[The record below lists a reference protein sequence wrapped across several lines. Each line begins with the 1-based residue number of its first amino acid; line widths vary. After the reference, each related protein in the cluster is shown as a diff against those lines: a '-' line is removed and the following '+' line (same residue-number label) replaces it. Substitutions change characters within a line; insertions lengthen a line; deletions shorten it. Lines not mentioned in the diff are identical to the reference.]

1 MIATHKAART
11 RSILFASFLICAS
24 LVPLRAQ
31 YAPAQ
36 NPSAPNVAG
45 SATQSQNFASV
56 SGTVVSA
63 STGQPLRKARVELS
77 SIGDRNQNPPL
88 GTTTDA
94 SGQFEID
101 GITPGRYDLS
111 ASRRGYVS
119 KRYQQE
125 NADSPGAE
133 LTLSAGQTLK
143 AITFRLEQTAVIDG
157 HVYDEDGDPLQGA
170 AVQILRRAYMNG
182 KRTMTTVNE
191 VMTDDRGAYRM
202 FGIEPG
208 HYYVMASWGMGR
220 MFADPGNRGEP
231 TYAPVFYPNAD
242 SAERAA
248 PIDLKPGDELPGMD
262 FQLAPSNTRTYEVS
276 GRATSASGAN
286 GIFVTLT
293 SKNPQAQFMTGFARR
308 EATMDANGAF
318 RFTGVAPGEYVISA
332 TTGLR
337 RLGEA
342 SGPPQSANREIS
354 VVDSNVTGVS
364 LVLSAGASIVGH
376 VAFEG
381 DAGSANGTLMVNLSR
396 EDQTALGN
404 RGGPVGSDGTFTIAG
419 VPDGQYTLNVYSR
432 CGACFVKA
440 VTSNGADLFG
450 KPIDVEGGAGPSP
463 LEIVYSSNTADVNGT
478 VATSDNQ
485 PGIGALVVVIPNADA
500 PDRERRYRTATTDQ
514 YGRFDVKGVPPG
526 EYTIIALQ
534 GMSDDQ
540 SFLDPDFM
548 QQYANKAE
556 TLNLTEGDHKT
567 LQLNLVSVN
576 TQ

>member
-11 RSILFASFLICAS
+11 RSILFVSLLICAP
-24 LVPLRAQ
+24 VIPLRAQ
-31 YAPAQ
+31 YAPTQ
-36 NPSAPNVAG
+36 NSSGSNAAG
-45 SATQSQNFASV
+45 SSTQSQNFASV
-56 SGTVVSA
+56 SGTVVSE

-77 SIGDRNQNPPL
+77 SIGDRSQNPPL

-94 SGQFEID
+94 GGQFEID

-143 AITFRLEQTAVIDG
+143 GITFRLEQTAVIDG

-170 AVQILRRAYMNG
+170 AIQILRRTYMNG

-220 MFADPGNRGEP
+220 MFAGPGDQGEP

-262 FQLAPSNTRTYEVS
+262 FQLTPSNTHTYEVS
-276 GRATSASGAN
+276 GKAASASGAN

-293 SKNPQAQFMTGFARR
+293 SKNPQTQFMTGFMRR

-318 RFTGVAPGEYVISA
+318 RFADVAPGEYVISA

-354 VVDSNVTGVS
+354 VVDSNVTGIS
-364 LVLSAGASIVGH
+364 LVLSAGTAITGRVT
-376 VAFEG
+376 FEG
-381 DAGSANGTLMVNLSR
+381 DAASASGAVAVNLSSD
-396 EDQTALGN
+396 DQIGLGSSQAQ
-404 RGGPVGSDGTFTIAG
+404 VQSDGAFTITG
-419 VPDGQYTLNVYSR
+419 VPDGQYRLNLFSR

-440 VTSNGADLFG
+440 VTSNGADLSG

-463 LEIVYSSNTADVNGT
+463 LEIVYSSNTADVSGT

-485 PGIGALVVVIPNADA
+485 PGIGALVVVIPNPDA

-534 GMSDDQ
+534 GMTDDQ

-556 TLNLTEGDHKT
+556 TLNLAEGDHKT

>member
-11 RSILFASFLICAS
+11 RSILFVSLLICAP
-24 LVPLRAQ
+24 VIPLRAQ
-31 YAPAQ
+31 YAPTQ
-36 NPSAPNVAG
+36 NSSGSNAAG
-45 SATQSQNFASV
+45 SSTQSQNFASV

-77 SIGDRNQNPPL
+77 SIGDRSQNPPL

-94 SGQFEID
+94 GGQFEID

-143 AITFRLEQTAVIDG
+143 GITFRLEQTAVIDG

-170 AVQILRRAYMNG
+170 AVQILRRTYMNG

-220 MFADPGNRGEP
+220 MFVGPGDQGEP

-262 FQLAPSNTRTYEVS
+262 FQLAPSNTRTYEV
-276 GRATSASGAN
+276 GGKAMNPSGAKN
-286 GIFVTLT
+286 GQNLFVTLID
-293 SKNPQAQFMTGFARR
+293 KNSETQFMAGTTRR
-308 EATMDANGAF
+308 IMAN
-318 RFTGVAPGEYVISA
+318 
-332 TTGLR
+332 
-337 RLGEA
+337 
-342 SGPPQSANREIS
+342 
-354 VVDSNVTGVS
+354 
-364 LVLSAGASIVGH
+364 
-376 VAFEG
+376 
-381 DAGSANGTLMVNLSR
+381 
-396 EDQTALGN
+396 
-404 RGGPVGSDGTFTIAG
+404 SDGTFRFTNVPAGDYIINAVATADRPPRTTSQEITVASDITDISLVVGVGVNITGRLSFEGDDLSTGGPVTVALSPEEDRAIGGRQAQVQSDGSFTITD
-419 VPDGQYTLNVYSR
+419 VPDGSYLLNVWSR

-440 VTSNGADLFG
+440 VTSNGADLSG
-450 KPIDVEGGAGPSP
+450 KPIDVEGGAGPLP
-463 LEIVYSSNTADVNGT
+463 LEIVYSSNTADVDGT
-478 VATSDNQ
+478 VATSDDQ
-485 PGIGALVVVIPNADA
+485 PGVGALVVVIPNADA

-556 TLNLTEGDHKT
+556 TLNLAEGDHKT

>member
-11 RSILFASFLICAS
+11 RSILFASFLISAS
-24 LVPLRAQ
+24 SVPLRAQ
-31 YAPAQ
+31 YAPAR
-36 NPSAPNVAG
+36 NPSPPNAAS
-45 SATQSQNFASV
+45 SASQSQNFASV

-63 STGQPLRKARVELS
+63 GAGQPLRKARVELS
-77 SIGDRNQNPPL
+77 PDDNRNRPL
-88 GTTTDA
+88 GSITDA
-94 SGQFEID
+94 SGHFEIEN
-101 GITPGRYDLS
+101 IAPGRYALS
-111 ASRRGYVS
+111 ASHRGYVS
-119 KRYQQE
+119 KRYHQE
-125 NADSPGAE
+125 NADSPGA
-133 LTLSAGQTLK
+133 LLALSAGQTVK
-143 AITFRLEQTAVIDG
+143 DITFRLEQTAVIDG

-170 AVQILRRAYMNG
+170 AVQILRRTYMNG

-191 VMTDDRGAYRM
+191 IMTDDRGAYRM

-220 MFADPGNRGEP
+220 MFGNPSDQGEP

-242 SAERAA
+242 STERAA

-276 GRATSASGAN
+276 GKAMNPSGGKSGPN
-286 GIFVTLT
+286 LFVTLIDKSAET
-293 SKNPQAQFMTGFARR
+293 QFMAGTTRR
-308 EATMDANGAF
+308 IMAN
-318 RFTGVAPGEYVISA
+318 
-332 TTGLR
+332 
-337 RLGEA
+337 
-342 SGPPQSANREIS
+342 
-354 VVDSNVTGVS
+354 
-364 LVLSAGASIVGH
+364 
-376 VAFEG
+376 
-381 DAGSANGTLMVNLSR
+381 
-396 EDQTALGN
+396 
-404 RGGPVGSDGTFTIAG
+404 SDGTFRFANVPAGDYIINAMAMADRPPQTTSQEIAVNSDIANISLVVGPGVNITGRLSFEGGDSSTEAPVTVALSPIEERTPGGRQAQVQSDGSFTITD
-419 VPDGQYTLNVYSR
+419 VPDGTYLLNVWSR
-432 CGACFVKA
+432 CGACFVKG

-450 KPIDVEGGAGPSP
+450 KLIDVEGGAGPSP
-463 LEIVYSSNTADVNGT
+463 LDIVYSSNTADVNGT

-485 PGIGALVVVIPNADA
+485 PGIGALVVVIPNTDA

-548 QQYANKAE
+548 QQYGNKAE
-556 TLNLTEGDHKT
+556 TLNLAEGDHKT

>member
-24 LVPLRAQ
+24 AVPLRAQ
-31 YAPAQ
+31 YAPTQ
-36 NPSAPNVAG
+36 NPSVPDAPS

-63 STGQPLRKARVELS
+63 GTGQPLRKARIELS
-77 SIGDRNQNPPL
+77 PDDSRNRPL
-88 GTTTDA
+88 GSVTDA
-94 SGQFEID
+94 SGHFEIEN
-101 GITPGRYDLS
+101 IVPGRYALS
-111 ASRRGYVS
+111 ASDRGYVS
-119 KRYQQE
+119 ERYHQE
-125 NADSPGAE
+125 NADSPGA
-133 LTLSAGQTLK
+133 LLALSAGQTVK
-143 AITFRLEQTAVIDG
+143 DITFRLEQTAVIDG

-191 VMTDDRGAYRM
+191 VMTDDRGVYRM

-220 MFADPGNRGEP
+220 MFVDPGDQGES

-262 FQLAPSNTRTYEVS
+262 FQLVPSNARSYEVS
-276 GRATSASGAN
+276 GKAINPSGGKN
-286 GIFVTLT
+286 GRNLFVTLINKSSET
-293 SKNPQAQFMTGFARR
+293 QFMAGTTRR
-308 EATMDANGAF
+308 ITANA
-318 RFTGVAPGEYVISA
+318 
-332 TTGLR
+332 
-337 RLGEA
+337 
-342 SGPPQSANREIS
+342 
-354 VVDSNVTGVS
+354 
-364 LVLSAGASIVGH
+364 
-376 VAFEG
+376 
-381 DAGSANGTLMVNLSR
+381 
-396 EDQTALGN
+396 
-404 RGGPVGSDGTFTIAG
+404 DGTFRFANVPAGDYIINAMAMADRPPQATSQEITVNSDIANISLVVGPGVNITGRLSFEGGDSSTEGPVTVALSPAEERTPGGRQAQVQADGSFTISD
-419 VPDGQYTLNVYSR
+419 VPDGTYSLNVWSR
-432 CGACFVKA
+432 CGACFMKA
-440 VTSNGADLFG
+440 VTSNGADLSG

-463 LEIVYSSNTADVNGT
+463 LEIVYSSDAADVDGT

-485 PGIGALVVVIPNADA
+485 PGVGALVVVIPNADA

-548 QQYANKAE
+548 QQYANKAD
-556 TLNLTEGDHKT
+556 TLNLAEGDHKT

>member
-1 MIATHKAART
+1 SSGSNA
-11 RSILFASFLICAS
+11 
-24 LVPLRAQ
+24 
-31 YAPAQ
+31 
-36 NPSAPNVAG
+36 AG
-45 SATQSQNFASV
+45 SSTQSQNFASV

-77 SIGDRNQNPPL
+77 PDDSRNRPL
-88 GTTTDA
+88 GSITDV
-94 SGQFEID
+94 SGHFEIEN
-101 GITPGRYDLS
+101 IVPGRYALS
-111 ASRRGYVS
+111 ASDRGYVS
-119 KRYQQE
+119 ERYHQE
-125 NADSPGAE
+125 NADSPGA
-133 LTLSAGQTLK
+133 LLALSAGQAVK
-143 AITFRLEQTAVIDG
+143 DIIFRLEQTAVIDG

-220 MFADPGNRGEP
+220 MFAGPGDQGEP

-262 FQLAPSNTRTYEVS
+262 FQLAPSNTHTYEVS
-276 GRATSASGAN
+276 GRAASASGAN

-293 SKNPQAQFMTGFARR
+293 SKNPQTQFMTGFMRR

-332 TTGLR
+332 TTGLH

-354 VVDSNVTGVS
+354 VVDSNVTGIS
-364 LVLSAGASIVGH
+364 LVLSAGATIVGH
-376 VAFEG
+376 VTFEG
-381 DAGSANGTLMVNLSR
+381 DAGSAGGAIAVNFSSN
-396 EDQTALGN
+396 DQIGF
-404 RGGPVGSDGTFTIAG
+404 GGSQAQVQPDGTFTVTG
-419 VPDGQYTLNVYSR
+419 VPDGQYTVNLFSR

-440 VTSNGADLFG
+440 VTSNGADLSG
-450 KPIDVEGGAGPSP
+450 KPVDIEGGTGPSP
-463 LEIVYSSNTADVNGT
+463 LEIVYSSNTADVSGT
-478 VATSDNQ
+478 VAASDNQ

-556 TLNLTEGDHKT
+556 TLNLAEGDHKT